1 MGGCLSMGKA
11 KKLKAL
17 RRSLR
22 ENTDPDIQLEG
33 KNHIVEKSG
42 THMTHM
48 TIRHK
53 PTSRKGLYKQIK
65 KQGDY
70 GEDE

>member
-1 MGGCLSMGKA
+1 MGKA
-11 KKLKAL
+11 QKLKKL

-22 ENTDPDIQLEG
+22 ENTDPAIQLEG
-33 KNHIVEKSG
+33 KRHIVQIKTSG
-42 THMTHM
+42 QHITHM

>member
-1 MGGCLSMGKA
+1 MGKA
-11 KKLKAL
+11 KKLKEL

-22 ENTDPDIQLEG
+22 ENTDPALQLEG
-33 KNHIVEKSG
+33 KQHVVQKKTNG
-42 THMTHM
+42 TAITRM

-65 KQGDY
+65 KQGDF
-70 GEDE
+70 GIDE

>member
-1 MGGCLSMGKA
+1 MDGNVGKA
-11 KKLKAL
+11 KKLKDL

-22 ENTDPDIQLEG
+22 ENTQSDVLMEG
-33 KNHIVEKSG
+33 KQVIVEKRG
-42 THMTHM
+42 QHITQM

-65 KQGDY
+65 RQSDY
-70 GEDE
+70 GEQ

>member
-1 MGGCLSMGKA
+1 MGKA

-22 ENTDPDIQLEG
+22 ENTPPDIRLQG
-33 KNHIVEKSG
+33 KQHIVQIKTSG
-42 THMTHM
+42 QHITHM
-48 TIRHK
+48 TIRHD
-53 PTSRKGLYKQIK
+53 PQSRKGLYKQIK

-70 GEDE
+70 GEE

>member
-1 MGGCLSMGKA
+1 MGRA

-22 ENTDPDIQLEG
+22 ENTDEAVLMEG
-33 KNHIVEKSG
+33 KQHIVENHG
-42 THMTHM
+42 THMTKM
-48 TIRHK
+48 TVRHK

-70 GEDE
+70 GED